1 MKDKFLYIIVGIL
14 FVLVILIWVSLAKS
28 PKPNE
33 DILLERIHKLE
44 LKIDSLND
52 KKDSLRIIIDSTHV
66 KIINNEEHYK
76 EVVNTILSQPDSITD
91 LWTKQYINDYR
102 NRLINGQ

>member
-1 MKDKFLYIIVGIL
+1 MNKKYWWIIIVVIIVL
-14 FVLVILIWVSLAKS
+14 FVIFFIANS
-28 PKPNE
+28 PPKNE
-33 DILLERIHKLE
+33 DDKLLKRINELE
-44 LKIDSLND
+44 LKIDSLNRS
-52 KKDSLRIIIDSTHV
+52 KDSIRTVIDSTHV
-66 KIINNEEHYK
+66 KIITNEKHYK